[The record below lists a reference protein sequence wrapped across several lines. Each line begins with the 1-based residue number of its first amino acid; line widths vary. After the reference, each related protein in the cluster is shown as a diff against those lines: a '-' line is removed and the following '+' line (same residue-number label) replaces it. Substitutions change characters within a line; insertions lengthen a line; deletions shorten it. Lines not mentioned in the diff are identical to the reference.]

1 MEKKKESKLAKLKKE
16 YAKIQK
22 KYNLPEFDKLNQ
34 DFSIEKAVDSETDF
48 LIREIRKLVAE
59 KMSGYLRFT
68 EMLLNP
74 ANAPIFVFSI
84 IKNLGVVEK
93 KELSEMYKKMA
104 KNEIKLIEIDIEF
117 SEEKEAGF
125 IKNSYK
131 LWQGLK
137 KDFLN
142 ILNTIEKNWD
152 NKFEVGK
159 KGYFG

>member
-1 MEKKKESKLAKLKKE
+1 M
-16 YAKIQK
+16 
-22 KYNLPEFDKLNQ
+22 NR
-34 DFSIEKAVDSETDF
+34 DFSIEKTADSETDF

-74 ANAPIFVFSI
+74 TNAPIFVFSI
-84 IKNLGVVEK
+84 IKNLGVGEK

-117 SEEKEAGF
+117 SDEKEAEF

-137 KDFLN
+137 RNFLS
-142 ILNTIEKNWD
+142 ILGAIEKNWD
-152 NKFEVGK
+152 NKFEVNK
-159 KGYFG
+159 RDYFG